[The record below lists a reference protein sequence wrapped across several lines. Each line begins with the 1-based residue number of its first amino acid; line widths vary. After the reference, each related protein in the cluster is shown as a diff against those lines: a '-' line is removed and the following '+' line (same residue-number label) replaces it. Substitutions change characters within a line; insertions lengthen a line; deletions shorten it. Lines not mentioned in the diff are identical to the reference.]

1 MAQLGLKLEQ
11 ELAQLDTGK
20 GLDARMAAKWG
31 AEETKRECSQWQP
44 VRSMQ
49 LTEEADVAT
58 ARVVDIEDVED
69 FLIDLGKQGCCPQ
82 HGFITFSAELV
93 CLRGCTLTERQGLG
107 RGVLAAAR
115 AFAAFLTFHVKPRSR
130 GF

>member
-20 GLDARMAAKWG
+20 GLDAGMAAKWG
-31 AEETKRECSQWQP
+31 AEESKRECSQWQP
-44 VRSMQ
+44 IRSMQ

-69 FLIDLGKQGCCPQ
+69 FLIDLGVNSAFSQQCITSAVSLYSCRMQPLRAEGGCWSGQPN
-82 HGFITFSAELV
+82 
-93 CLRGCTLTERQGLG
+93 
-107 RGVLAAAR
+107 
-115 AFAAFLTFHVKPRSR
+115 AF
-130 GF
+130 